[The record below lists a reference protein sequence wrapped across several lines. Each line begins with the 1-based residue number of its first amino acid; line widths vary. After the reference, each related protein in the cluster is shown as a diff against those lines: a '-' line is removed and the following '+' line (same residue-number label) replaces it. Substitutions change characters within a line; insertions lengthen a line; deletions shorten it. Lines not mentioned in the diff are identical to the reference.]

1 MPKRTARTK
10 DELVQEIIE
19 KQQSVLDQKILEP
32 VLIDLLVPLAGAEGK
47 IKSIDEEGNVTIEFK
62 SPILSHLNY
71 LTKKKLV
78 ALLEMMEELAPVKRE
93 WNK

>member
-1 MPKRTARTK
+1 MAKKTGRTK
-10 DELVQEIIE
+10 DELVSEIIA
-19 KQQSVLDQKILEP
+19 KQKDVIDQNILEP

-47 IKSIDEEGNVTIEFK
+47 IKAIDDEGNVTIEFR

-78 ALLEMMEELAPVKRE
+78 ALLDMMEELYPSGK
-93 WNK
+93 K

>member
-1 MPKRTARTK
+1 MPKKTTNTK
-10 DELVQEIIE
+10 DELVSEIIARQ
-19 KQQSVLDQKILEP
+19 KAVIDQNILEP

-47 IKSIDEEGNVTIEFK
+47 IKAIDEEGNVTIEFN

-78 ALLEMMEELAPVKRE
+78 ALLDMMEELSPSGK
-93 WNK
+93 K

>member
-1 MPKRTARTK
+1 MPKKISRTK
-10 DELVQEIIE
+10 DELVNDIIARQ
-19 KQQSVLDQKILEP
+19 KAVIDQKILEP

-47 IKSIDEEGNVTIEFK
+47 INSIDEEGNVTIEFN

-78 ALLEMMEELAPVKRE
+78 ALLDMMEELSPAGQK
-93 WNK
+93 

>member
-1 MPKRTARTK
+1 MGTKTSRTK
-10 DELVQEIIE
+10 DELVQAII
-19 KQQSVLDQKILEP
+19 KRQKAVIDQKVLEP

-47 IKSIDEEGNVTIEFK
+47 IKAIDGEGNVTIEFQ

-78 ALLEMMEELAPVKRE
+78 ALLEMMEEFSPAGK
-93 WNK
+93 K

>member
-1 MPKRTARTK
+1 MAKKITRTK
-10 DELVQEIIE
+10 DELINDIIARQ
-19 KQQSVLDQKILEP
+19 KDVIDQKILEP
-32 VLIDLLVPLAGAEGK
+32 VLIDLLVPLAGDEGK

-78 ALLEMMEELAPVKRE
+78 ALLDMMEELEPTRK
-93 WNK
+93 K

>member
-1 MPKRTARTK
+1 MPKKTTRTK
-10 DELVQEIIE
+10 DELVSEIIAHQ
-19 KQQSVLDQKILEP
+19 KTVIDQNILEP

-47 IKSIDEEGNVTIEFK
+47 IKSIDEEGNVTIEFN

-78 ALLEMMEELAPVKRE
+78 ALLDMMEELSPAK
-93 WNK
+93 KK

>member
-1 MPKRTARTK
+1 MAKKTVRTK
-10 DELVQEIIE
+10 DELVSEIIA
-19 KQQSVLDQKILEP
+19 KQKDVIDQNILEP

-47 IKSIDEEGNVTIEFK
+47 IKAIDEEGNVTIEFK

-78 ALLEMMEELAPVKRE
+78 ALLDMMEELYPVK
-93 WNK
+93 KK

>member
-1 MPKRTARTK
+1 MPKKTSRTK
-10 DELVQEIIE
+10 EELVSDIIA
-19 KQQSVLDQKILEP
+19 KQTTVIDQKILEP

-47 IKSIDEEGNVTIEFK
+47 IKSIDEEGNVTIEFN

-78 ALLEMMEELAPVKRE
+78 ALLDMMEELSPAK
-93 WNK
+93 KK